1 MSFEWIEELAAKE
14 EQERDWF
21 NQFLVD
27 LRNATSIDDVN
38 ITAGWLHQKL
48 NGVDE

>member
-1 MSFEWIEELAAKE
+1 MGFEWIEELREQE

-21 NQFLVD
+21 NQFLLD
-27 LRNATSIDDVN
+27 LRNAQSVEDVN
-38 ITAGWLHQKL
+38 IAAGWLSQKL